1 MSAIRVVVADDDEDV
16 RGAVAAVVDEADG
29 MKVVG
34 VAPDAAGVVRLA
46 QEKKPD
52 VALID
57 VNMPGGGVTAARG
70 IKRAS
75 PETKVIVL
83 SGHGDRDTV
92 MRLLEAGADGY
103 LVKTSSIEA
112 IIEAVRGAHV
122 GQGSLSGEV
131 TRGVIKELA
140 EKLGAQRREDDVLRR
155 KGQRIQRVLEN
166 GILGMVFQPIMALES
181 REAKGVEALARFYA
195 KPKRTPDKWFAEA
208 ESSGKLTALECKAV
222 SLALDALADL
232 PARLYVSVNV
242 SPATLMSAAFRRA
255 VDGHDGTR
263 VVVEVT
269 EHAPIGDYTKMAR
282 TLSWLRREG
291 IRLAVD
297 DVGAGFASLQHIL
310 RLEPDYIKLDI
321 ALVHGISED
330 RSLQALAQAM
340 IAFSD
345 GIGATIIAEGIENEA
360 ELAILLELGV
370 GCGQGYHFARPSPL
384 PLAL

>member
-1 MSAIRVVVADDDEDV
+1 MISVVVADDDEDV

-29 MKVVG
+29 MRVVG
-34 VAPDAAGVVRLA
+34 VAPDAQGVVMLV
-46 QEKKPD
+46 QQKKPD

-57 VNMPGGGVTAARG
+57 VNMPGGGSVAAKG
-70 IKRAS
+70 IKRVS
-75 PETKVIVL
+75 PKTKVIVL

-112 IIEAVRGAHV
+112 ILEAVRGAHA

-131 TRGVIKELA
+131 TRGVIRELA
-140 EKLGAQRREDDVLRR
+140 QQLGERRRAGDLSKR
-155 KGQRIQRVLEN
+155 KAQRIQHVLDN
-166 GILGMVFQPIMALES
+166 GILGMVFQPIVRLDDQT
-181 REAKGVEALARFYA
+181 AKGVEALSRFYA

-208 ESSGKLTALECKAV
+208 EGSGKLTSLECKAV
-222 SLALDALADL
+222 SLALESLADI

-242 SPATLMSAAFRRA
+242 SPSTLMSAAFRRA
-255 VDGHDGTR
+255 VDGFDGTR

-282 TLSWLRREG
+282 ALSWMRTEG
-291 IRLAVD
+291 IRLAID

-310 RLEPDYIKLDI
+310 RLEPDYIKLDSV
-321 ALVHGISED
+321 LVSGIGED
-330 RSLQALAQAM
+330 RSLQALAHGM
-340 IAFSD
+340 IAFAD
-345 GIGATIIAEGIENEA
+345 GIGATVIAEGIENEREVA
-360 ELAILLELGV
+360 MLLELGV
-370 GCGQGYHFARPSPL
+370 RCGQGYHFARPMPL